1 MRILIAED
9 DTASRLILA
18 QILKQ
23 LGHDVTATAN
33 GAEAWRVFEREH
45 VPLLISDWMMPDP
58 DGLELCRRVRAADRG
73 KYTYIILLTALGGKE
88 NYLEAMSAG
97 VDDFVTK
104 PFDADQLHARVRV
117 AERIL
122 GLQRELTHLELSQ
135 QQVIR
140 QERLRALGE
149 MASGIAHDFANA
161 LSSIIGFSS
170 ILLRNPA
177 DLDDKE
183 KVRRYL
189 GLICKSGEDAS
200 QLVRR
205 MREFYRQRNH
215 VEVFKPVNLNDVATM
230 AVSLTEPK
238 WRTQARADG
247 SKIEVETRL
256 TEIPL
261 VRGNEAEL
269 RDVLINLIFNAV
281 DAMPHG
287 GRLMIGTGVDDTH
300 GTVLV
305 EVRDTGSGMAE
316 DVRRRCL
323 EPFFT
328 TKGERGTGL
337 GLAMA
342 YGILQRH
349 GGSIEIESE
358 LGKGTT
364 FQLRLPVGSGEDAP
378 GSGPGASA
386 ATRPLRILF
395 VEDEPVPLEVVV
407 DCLRGDGHAVETATN
422 GREGLQKFQAGWFD
436 VVVTDWAMP
445 EMSGLELA
453 STITRLAPRKPVII
467 MLTGFGGETETGT
480 NRPPGVD
487 FVIDKPVTLEKFR
500 KALSIVT

>member
-1 MRILIAED
+1 M
-9 DTASRLILA
+9 
-18 QILKQ
+18 
-23 LGHDVTATAN
+23 
-33 GAEAWRVFEREH
+33 
-45 VPLLISDWMMPDP
+45 
-58 DGLELCRRVRAADRG
+58 
-73 KYTYIILLTALGGKE
+73 
-88 NYLEAMSAG
+88 
-97 VDDFVTK
+97 
-104 PFDADQLHARVRV
+104 
-117 AERIL
+117 
-122 GLQRELTHLELSQ
+122 
-135 QQVIR
+135 
-140 QERLRALGE
+140 
-149 MASGIAHDFANA
+149 
-161 LSSIIGFSS
+161 
-170 ILLRNPA
+170 
-177 DLDDKE
+177 
-183 KVRRYL
+183 
-189 GLICKSGEDAS
+189 
-200 QLVRR
+200 
-205 MREFYRQRNH
+205 
-215 VEVFKPVNLNDVATM
+215 
-230 AVSLTEPK
+230 
-238 WRTQARADG
+238 
-247 SKIEVETRL
+247 ETRL